1 MQLESTSPRRRRL
14 VSLTPLI
21 DVVFI
26 LLVFFMLASTFTEWR
41 AMELAVPAEATEP
54 HPDQPEPLVVKVAA
68 DGLQLD
74 GDPLSLGAL
83 VERVGAAVDAEP
95 ERGII
100 VRPGDDVRLQRVVT
114 VMERLNAAGGTRI
127 SLQREE

>member
-26 LLVFFMLASTFTEWR
+26 LLVFFMLASTFTQWR
-41 AMELAVPAEATEP
+41 AMELAVPAEATAP
-54 HPDQPEPLVVKVAA
+54 DPDQPAPLVVSVVA
-68 DGLQLD
+68 DGLRLD
-74 GDPLSLGAL
+74 NEPLSLDAL

>member
-1 MQLESTSPRRRRL
+1 MHIEAHDRPRRRI

-41 AMELAVPAEATEP
+41 SLQLSIPAAASRPAENA
-54 HPDQPEPLVVKVAA
+54 PEPLVVRIRA

-74 GDPLSLGAL
+74 GAPLELEAL
-83 VERVGAAVDAEP
+83 AGRVTDALDGDP
-95 ERGII
+95 ERAVV
-100 VRPGDDVRLQRVVT
+100 VRPADEVPLQRVVT
-114 VMERLNAAGGTRI
+114 VMERLHEAGGARI
-127 SLQREE
+127 SLQRER

>member
-41 AMELAVPAEATEP
+41 AMELAVPAEGTEP
-54 HPDQPEPLVVKVAA
+54 DPDQPAPLVVQVAA

-74 GDPLSLGAL
+74 GEPLSLDAL

-95 ERGII
+95 ERGVI
-100 VRPGDDVRLQRVVT
+100 VRPGDEVRLQRVVT
-114 VMERLNAAGGTRI
+114 VMERLSAAGGSRI

>member
-1 MQLESTSPRRRRL
+1 MHIEAHDRPRRRI

-41 AMELAVPAEATEP
+41 SLQLSVPAEASRPAENA
-54 HPDQPEPLVVKVAA
+54 PEPLVVRIGA

-74 GDPLSLGAL
+74 GVPLELEAL
-83 VERVGAAVDAEP
+83 SGRVADALAGEP
-95 ERGII
+95 ERTVV
-100 VRPGDDVRLQRVVT
+100 VRPGDEVPLQRVVA
-114 VMERLNAAGGTRI
+114 VMERLHQAGDARI
-127 SLQREE
+127 SLQRER